1 MVVLLQKQHCN
12 KTRLDK
18 FIRDWTSL
26 DELGQVGTSWD
37 KIRQVGTSWD
47 ELGQVGTSW
56 NKLGQGCSLANNST
70 VIKKIWTSLG
80 KF

>member
-47 ELGQVGTSW
+47 ELGQ
-56 NKLGQGCSLANNST
+56 GCPLANNST
-70 VIKKIWTSLG
+70 VIKKKWTSLG